1 MKISTPRRLL
11 FTLVLSGMGFVAVG
25 LNSSA
30 SLNQS
35 ETQARVQIQQGN
47 GHAPYQLL
55 AETQARVQIQQGYGH
70 APYPPIGSML
80 GNKMRISS

>member
-35 ETQARVQIQQGN
+35 ETQARVQIQQG
-47 GHAPYQLL
+47 
-55 AETQARVQIQQGYGH
+55 YGH
-70 APYPPIGSML
+70 APYPPVGSML
-80 GNKMRISS
+80 VNKMRISS